1 MFKVEKTNNQYLL
14 LPDNSTLNI
23 HSAWFSVQYWRDQ
36 DAIVTSKQG
45 RAAAWFIKLKEDKV
59 AVLKHYWRG
68 GLIGKLL
75 SDQYLYTGLEKT
87 RVYQEF
93 KLLSQLHALNLP
105 VPTPIAAYVE
115 VKLGIYRADI
125 ITEAVRGAQSLCE
138 ILQQQ
143 TASEHALT
151 SVGRTIAQFHREGV
165 YHDDLNINNILFD
178 QTGQV
183 YLIDFDKGAI
193 RAQNTEWQ
201 KANIDRLHRSFKKEA
216 GKWPTFFFTDANW
229 QTLIKAYKEEVN
241 TN

>member
-1 MFKVEKTNNQYLL
+1 MLKVEKTNNQYLL
-14 LPDNSTLNI
+14 LPENSTLNI
-23 HSAWFSVQYWRDQ
+23 HSEWFKVQYWRDQ
-36 DAIVTSKQG
+36 NAIVTSKQG
-45 RAAAWFIKLKEDKV
+45 RAAAWFINYHEDKI

-68 GLIGKLL
+68 GLAGKLL

-93 KLLSQLHALNLP
+93 KLLSELHALNLP
-105 VPTPIAAYVE
+105 VPKPVAAYVQ

-138 ILQQQ
+138 MLQHQP
-143 TASEHALT
+143 ASEQALT

-193 RAQNTEWQ
+193 RAQDKQWQ
-201 KANIDRLHRSFKKEA
+201 QANIDRLNRSFKKEA
-216 GKWPTFFFTDANW
+216 GKWPTFLFTDSDW
-229 QTLIKAYKEEVN
+229 LTLMKAYQNAVD